1 MTHRRVISA
10 LTLGLALAAA
20 HATHAAILPQHT
32 PLADAQLFISPCGEP
47 FRSKPGEPYPV
58 VVWFERTDT
67 NKDGKIDRKEFE
79 ADAEQFFHKLD
90 VNKDGIVGD
99 YVINFYE
106 KRLVPEIL
114 SNLQGAAF
122 RSGAGKPKLIKV
134 QMAGSVADAQR
145 NGSQI
150 VPGGAPDLPP
160 HRPSEDDGPPKGAAA
175 FGLLND
181 PEPIRTADRSFSSRI
196 KLQDFIAQADRNF
209 DMLDYKHLGYLT
221 LETLP
226 RTPAQLDAAVARKK

>member
-1 MTHRRVISA
+1 MTHRSA
-10 LTLGLALAAA
+10 VFALALALCGAGAA
-20 HATHAAILPQHT
+20 HAAVRPQTT
-32 PLADAQLFISPCGEP
+32 PLAEAALFISPCGEP

-58 VVWFERTDT
+58 VVWFARTDV

-79 ADAEQFFHKLD
+79 DDAAQFFHKLD

-114 SNLQGAAF
+114 AGLQGTAF
-122 RSGAGKPKLIKV
+122 RSRADAPRLIKV
-134 QMAGSVADAQR
+134 QMAGSIP
-145 NGSQI
+145 GSQNNSQI
-150 VPGGAPDLPP
+150 DPGAAPDLPP
-160 HRPSEDDGPPKGAAA
+160 PHPHEDDGPPKGAAA

-181 PEPIRTADRSFSSRI
+181 PEPIRTADRSFASRI
-196 KLQDFIAQADRNF
+196 RLQDFIAQADRNF
-209 DMLDYKHLGYLT
+209 DALDYKGRGYLT

-226 RTPAQLDAAVARKK
+226 RTPAQEVAAPVRKK

>member
-1 MTHRRVISA
+1 MTKRSLLVSLAI
-10 LTLGLALAAA
+10 ALASAGAA
-20 HATHAAILPQHT
+20 HAAIRPQTT
-32 PLADAQLFISPCGEP
+32 PLAEAQLFISPCGEP
-47 FRSKPGEPYPV
+47 FRSKAGEPYPV
-58 VVWFERTDT
+58 ITWFERTDV

-122 RSGAGKPKLIKV
+122 FTGQGEPKLIKV
-134 QMAGSVADAQR
+134 QIPGSVADAQR
-145 NGSQI
+145 KGSEI

-160 HRPSEDDGPPKGAAA
+160 SRPREDDGPPKGAAA

-181 PEPIRTADRSFSSRI
+181 PEPIRSADRSFASRI

-209 DMLDYKHLGYLT
+209 DALDYKGVGYLT
-221 LETLP
+221 LEGLP
-226 RTPAQLDAAVARKK
+226 RTPVQQAAAVARKK